1 MLYQLSYTRARGT
14 VPYSPPRRKAGQRI
28 FWLRGQG
35 RPCYNGQTLSLS
47 LVPRSAMLHPTEQR
61 VLAAL
66 DEPGLLAAL
75 AELVAVPSLDGTP
88 EENTAQEVAAAIMR
102 RCGLEVDQWEID
114 LPALYAHP
122 ACSWEVPR
130 DRALG
135 VVGRMGADSGP
146 SLAFNGHVDVVP
158 AGDLAGWRYP
168 PFAATVADGNVYGRG
183 ALDMKGGLICA
194 IFAAKAI
201 ADAGVRLRGRLLV
214 QSVIGEE
221 DGGLGT
227 LAAILRGHTA
237 DAAVVAEPTELRVA
251 PAQAGAH
258 NFRLT
263 VPGLSAHGCVREE
276 GVSAIEKFAPLHR
289 AILELERERNDR
301 LRHPLFARYRT
312 PNAICIGTLRAGTW
326 ASSEAESLVAEG
338 RFGIGIGEEPLA
350 ARAELEAAV
359 AAAAAADPWLRDHPP
374 RLEWWG
380 GRFDPAA
387 TPQDH
392 PIAATVAASYADV
405 AGAPATLEGMTYGAD
420 MRLLVNVGGIPTV
433 LFGPGDVRNSH
444 RPDEFVPVADLML
457 AARALALTALRFC
470 GFED

>member
-1 MLYQLSYTRARGT
+1 
-14 VPYSPPRRKAGQRI
+14 
-28 FWLRGQG
+28 
-35 RPCYNGQTLSLS
+35 
-47 LVPRSAMLHPTEQR
+47 MLHPTEQR

-88 EENTAQEVAAAIMR
+88 EERTVQEVSAAIMR
-102 RCGLEVDQWEID
+102 RCGLDVDQWEID

-122 ACSWEVPR
+122 AASWEVPR
-130 DRALG
+130 DSALG
-135 VVGRMGADSGP
+135 VVGRMGEDRGGR
-146 SLAFNGHVDVVP
+146 SLLFNGHVDVVP
-158 AGDLAGWRYP
+158 AGDLANWRYP
-168 PFAATVADGNVYGRG
+168 PFAASVADGNVYGRG
-183 ALDMKGGLICA
+183 ALDMKGGLTCA

-201 ADAGVRLRGRLLV
+201 RDAGVRLKGRLLI

-221 DGGLGT
+221 DGGIGT

-237 DAAVVAEPTELRVA
+237 DAAVIPEPTELRVA

-263 VPGLSAHGCVREE
+263 VYGLSAHGCVREE

-289 AILELERERNDR
+289 AILELERARNER

-312 PNAICIGTLRAGTW
+312 PNAICIGTVRAGNW

-338 RFGIGIGEEPLA
+338 RYGIGVGEDPLE
-350 ARAELEAAV
+350 ARKELEAAV
-359 AAAAAADPWLRDHPP
+359 AAAVAADPWLREHPP
-374 RLEWWG
+374 LLEWWG
-380 GRFDPAA
+380 GTFDPAA

-392 PIAATVAASYADV
+392 PIVTATASSFAAVADT
-405 AGAPATLEGMTYGAD
+405 PATLEGMTYGAD
-420 MRLLVNVGGIPTV
+420 MRLLVNVGGVPTV
-433 LFGPGDVRNSH
+433 MFGPGDVRNSH

-457 AARALALTALRFC
+457 AARTLALTALRFC
-470 GFED
+470 GFEEGER